1 VKLIQHTCCSPA
13 RRLAPGLRRAVFILI
28 PLYLLTAALRLSAQT
43 VVPAT
48 DSTAVFYIF
57 AGAPERNYLKSDTL
71 PDARFRFYDPAR
83 QTTVDW
89 GTLGNLGSSARPLW
103 FSPTERQGFD
113 FGVHPFDLYRLNP
126 DSLRFY
132 RQTRTFSEVF
142 FSQGRTQND
151 NMMRAVFS
159 RTFGDS
165 ITFSLDYRTFNNLGQ
180 YRYQAAKHS
189 GVSAGI
195 RWPVNERYQVFIV
208 FNSNSNRQQENGGI
222 ATDTIFGDGQFGGA
236 IAAPIRMPDQRAQTR
251 IADRTLL
258 GVQHIDF
265 GKTAAGR
272 IFRARHTL
280 RSSNQEFK
288 FFNTNLQADSLF
300 FDTFFVDR
308 RGLRHYTRLYRLD
321 NVLDLLTFRPN
332 ASATADLLS
341 VGVEHTYFRLRQEPR
356 DSAFSNLFLTGR
368 FIAAPTGRMS
378 FQAWG
383 ALGLLANFGEY
394 RADALLSLNAGR
406 FGRIE
411 LAAASRRYPPAQ
423 LYRELYVSDR
433 LIWRQD
439 VKKPVETSLSARYE
453 LPAWGLSLQ
462 AQTHLVNNYLYFDQR
477 GLSAQTLSP
486 LQVLQFAGTL
496 QRAFGQFRFDNTFAL
511 QRANRTDVFRL
522 PAWFVKSSAYFSGA
536 VFSRKMDL
544 EAGLDFRINAEFRP
558 DSYQPLSWQFHLQDS
573 LTQKVYPWADAFIA
587 FRVQTFRF
595 FFRYENLNALLDRSR
610 VFYQTAYYA
619 QPFGAFRLGI
629 GWRFLDGNEQGGPS
643 GGGGSSRPP
652 AGVGRGR

>member
-1 VKLIQHTCCSPA
+1 VKPIQHICCSPA
-13 RRLAPGLRRAVFILI
+13 RRLAPGLCRAVFFLI
-28 PLYLLTAALRLSAQT
+28 PFCLLTAARRLSAQL
-43 VVPAT
+43 VAPAA
-48 DSTAVFYIF
+48 DSSAVFYLYPNT
-57 AGAPERNYLKSDTL
+57 PERYFVKSDTL

-83 QTTVDW
+83 QAMVDW
-89 GTLGNLGSSARPLW
+89 GTLGNLGSSVRPLW
-103 FSPTERQGFD
+103 FSPTDRQGFD
-113 FGVHPFDLYRLNP
+113 LGAHPFDLYRLVP

-165 ITFSLDYRTFNNLGQ
+165 ITFSLDYRAFNNIGQ
-180 YRYQAAKHS
+180 YRYQATKHS

-195 RWPVNERYQVFIV
+195 RWPVSDRYQVFII
-208 FNSNSNRQQENGGI
+208 FNSNSNRQKENGGI
-222 ATDTIFGDGQFGGA
+222 ATDTIFDDGQFGGA
-236 IAAPIRMPDQRAQTR
+236 IAAPIRLPDQRAQTR

-258 GVQHIDF
+258 GVQHFDF

-288 FFNTNLQADSLF
+288 FFDTNLQADSLF

-321 NVLDLLTFRPN
+321 NALDLLSFRPK
-332 ASATADLLS
+332 AAAAADELA

-368 FIAAPTGRMS
+368 FIAAPAGRLS
-378 FQAWG
+378 FQARG

-394 RADALLSLNAGR
+394 RADALLSLDAGR
-406 FGRIE
+406 FGRLE
-411 LAAASRRYPPAQ
+411 LAAGSRRYPPAQ
-423 LYRELYVSDR
+423 LYRELYVSNR

-439 VKKPVETSLSARYE
+439 VKKPVETSLSARYA

-496 QRAFGQFRFDNTFAL
+496 QRAIGPLRFDNTVAL

-522 PAWFVKSSAYFSGA
+522 PAWFVKSSVYFSGA
-536 VFSRKMDL
+536 VFAKKMDL

-573 LTQKVYPWADAFIA
+573 LTQKPYPWADAFIA

-595 FFRYENLNALLDRSR
+595 FFRYENLNALLDKSR

-619 QPFGAFRLGI
+619 QPFGAIRLGI
-629 GWRFLDGNEQGGPS
+629 GWRFLDGNEPGGSS